1 MVKVEYK
8 INVHTQFS
16 SEQDKP
22 EL

>member
-16 SEQDKP
+16 SEEDKP